1 MIPVLAGLLTGLS
14 LIVAIG
20 AQNAYV
26 LRRGLAG
33 RHIGLIVTICA
44 ASDVLLI
51 AAGVAGVG
59 ALIRS
64 HPEGVTVVRWVGGV
78 YLLAYGAMSLRSA
91 ARPASLRADGR
102 STRGRRAVIVTTLA
116 LTYLNPHVYLDTVVM
131 LGSVANGYAGNR
143 WLFAVGAAM
152 GSVLWFSGLGYGAR
166 VASPALNRPRTWR
179 VLDLVI
185 GCVMI
190 ALAVR
195 LVLV

>member
-1 MIPVLAGLLTGLS
+1 MVPALAGLLTGLS

-26 LRRGLAG
+26 LRQGLAG

-59 ALIRS
+59 ALIHS
-64 HPEGVTVVRWVGGV
+64 HPEGLTVIRWVGGA
-78 YLLAYGAMSLRSA
+78 YLLVYGGMSLRSA
-91 ARPASLRADGR
+91 ARPASLEAEGR
-102 STRGRRAVIVTTLA
+102 STRSRRAAIVTTLA

-143 WLFAVGAAM
+143 WAFAAGAAL

-166 VASPALNRPRTWR
+166 AAAPALNRPRTWQ

-190 ALAVR
+190 LLALR
-195 LVLV
+195 LVLS